1 MRIFGFGAKKSEDDG
16 KKSAEGAA
24 SQVVSAEVVATED
37 AVRSPRAVEDSG
49 QQEPSESQESLRSR
63 LAKGLFKTREK
74 LSASLARIFLGAKRM
89 SPELIAELEE
99 ALILADVGVD
109 TVEKIVSKVSED
121 LSRRELSKPDVVKNS
136 VKQAIIET
144 LSPSESKRAPSILDT
159 TQRPYVSLVVGVNG
173 TGKTTTIAKLAHRYK
188 KMGITPILVAAD
200 TFREAAIEQLSI
212 WGERAGVEV
221 IAHKQGASPAAVVFD
236 GIAAAKS
243 LRSGSRRGD
252 VVIIDTAGRL
262 HTKKNLMAELAKVRR
277 VAAANAEGAPHE
289 TLLVLDATL
298 GQNAVSQAKQFNE
311 WLEGITGIV
320 LTKIDGTAKGGVV
333 VTIADEL
340 RLPIL
345 FLGTGEKLDDLV
357 EFDANAFVDAL
368 LEG

>member
-1 MRIFGFGAKKSEDDG
+1 MRIFGFGSKKSKDDG
-16 KKSAEGAA
+16 KEAAEGAA
-24 SQVVSAEVVATED
+24 VQVVGAEAAATED
-37 AVRSPRAVEDSG
+37 AVRPPRAEQESR
-49 QQEPSESQESLRSR
+49 QQGRSESQESVRSR

-74 LSASLARIFLGAKRM
+74 LSASLARVFLGAKRM
-89 SPELIAELEE
+89 SPELFMELEE

-109 TVEKIVSKVSED
+109 TVEKIVNKVSED
-121 LSRRELSKPDVVKNS
+121 LGRRELSKPDVVKSS
-136 VKQAIIET
+136 VKAAIVEI
-144 LSPSESKRAPSILDT
+144 LSSGQSKRAPSILDT
-159 TQRPYVSLVVGVNG
+159 TQRPYVSLIVGVNG
-173 TGKTTTIAKLAHRYK
+173 TGKTTTIAKLAQRYK
-188 KMGITPILVAAD
+188 KMGMTVILVAAD

-212 WGERAGVEV
+212 WGERAGAEV
-221 IAHKQGASPAAVVFD
+221 IAHKEGASPAAVVFD
-236 GIAAAKS
+236 GIAAAKGQ
-243 LRSGSRRGD
+243 RSGSRRGD

-298 GQNAVSQAKQFNE
+298 GQNAVAQAKQFNE

-340 RLPIL
+340 SLPIL

-368 LEG
+368 IEG